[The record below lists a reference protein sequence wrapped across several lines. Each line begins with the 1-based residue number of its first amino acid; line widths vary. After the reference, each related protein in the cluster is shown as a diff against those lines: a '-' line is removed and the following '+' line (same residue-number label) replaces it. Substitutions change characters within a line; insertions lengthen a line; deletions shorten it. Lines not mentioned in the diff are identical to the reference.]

1 MQKIFIS
8 STFRDMQ
15 AERDAIHTTVVPELR
30 RIAQKYGEDVEFS
43 DLRWGVNTGDLDSEE
58 GAEKVLSVCL
68 DEIDKCKPFMIIILG
83 ERYGWIP
90 KPELLQSVAE
100 RKNYQLEELEKS
112 VTALEIEYGALN
124 NPEVLERSIF
134 LFREPILGANE
145 DYQSEGEEYAKRL
158 NALKNRIR
166 KLAGERL
173 FYYQLGWDKEKGVPT
188 QIEHFTTI
196 VIKQL
201 QILLEQ
207 EWQKNAK
214 LSENQKEEKRHW
226 EFVDMKAKKFRGRNK
241 LLEEC
246 KQILENPKGMLLIE
260 GEVGSGKSTLWS
272 KLVLDYRQHGWKVY
286 PFVCGQSSHSVSVMD
301 IIKQWTYYVED
312 LLRIEHFEEV
322 AYKGKEKFVM
332 SLQKKSVNK
341 SQEDWKERL
350 RDVLCM
356 YGTKEELPPLLL
368 AVDEVDKLSLDE
380 LAEQFF
386 FLPVFKQKKIYYL
399 LSCHKDFNK
408 KNYKGDCIL
417 IGDMTREEQMEVL
430 TGILSYQRKELNQ
443 AVIEEIIKKEGADNP
458 LYLGL
463 LIQRLVMMDKQ
474 DFDVIAEY
482 GNDMAAITQY
492 QVELVKQAP
501 QHLEEMSKLL
511 IQETGKRVNSELVQ
525 RMAEYL
531 AVSRQGL
538 RECDLQVLLEKEGIQ
553 WNSLDFTHVLYYM
566 PMLFV
571 ERKDAKI
578 DLANRSVCSGLRK
591 EIDEEQIERSIFEY
605 LKELPMEDAFC
616 RSEMV
621 YYCYVLDEKEYFIKY
636 LLEADE
642 ITKKNA
648 AQELYRICIEDAGDW
663 YAEVLEEI
671 EDWECKGKMLSF
683 VIYYFGNINEAKTKL
698 ELEVEFKIYSIIF
711 EFAKSFYERAHT
723 PVNAWFW
730 SVCFERIGF
739 LYEKQE
745 KLEEAIPMYRNNLSI
760 RRTLYEELKTEKSAE
775 DYSVALKRIGNI
787 YEQQKNYAEAVEKY
801 ETNRDVVWQLYEK
814 TRTTESAREYAIACV
829 NIGDIH
835 KKQGNIR
842 EALKNYQEAESVFK
856 EIYNGQKTAE
866 DAGNYAVILQRLGDI
881 YDIQGKSDEAIKK
894 CDESQRILH
903 EVYEK
908 LASPE
913 SAMNYA
919 SNCARLGTMCKEQN
933 NLREALFYYN
943 ESLRVSRQ
951 VYKEFD
957 TIKNAKVY
965 SAICKWMGD
974 IYIRQGE
981 NQEAL
986 IKYKEGFFVSRKLWE
1001 KEKTLENHED
1011 YIYLQTKSVRIML
1024 MNVLQ
1029 NTFVKMKQDIPNV
1042 CILDSLNEEQVAN
1055 IQAYCAKD
1063 IKKEDILVYCS
1074 TDIMN
1079 PDGKQG
1085 YVFSFE
1091 GIYAD
1096 DSMNHDRCHEKV
1108 LPVFYADIE
1117 RCECKEECPD
1127 YIKCILLDGRI
1138 KYFYTDTYSQF
1149 FCDFINEIVSLFRR

>member
-30 RIAQKYGEDVEFS
+30 RIAQKYGEDVEFC

-226 EFVDMKAKKFRGRNK
+226 GFVKMKSQQFRGRNQ
-241 LLEEC
+241 LLEDC
-246 KQILENPKGMLLIE
+246 KQMLETQKRMLLIE
-260 GEVGSGKSTLWS
+260 GEAGSGKSTLWS
-272 KLVLDYRQHGWKVY
+272 KMVLDYYKKGWKVY
-286 PFVCGQSSHSVSVMD
+286 PFVCGHIGRSSCAMD
-301 IIKQWTYYVED
+301 IIKQWLFYVED
-312 LLRIEHFEEV
+312 LLGIEHFEEEL
-322 AYKGKEKFVM
+322 YRIKEE
-332 SLQKKSVNK
+332 SGIIQKETFREK
-341 SQEDWKERL
+341 QEKWEMRL
-350 RDVLCM
+350 RDVLSI
-356 YGTKEELPPLLL
+356 YGNNEEFPPLLL
-368 AVDEVDKLSLDE
+368 AVDGVDQLYQDE
-380 LAEQFF
+380 LAENFW
-386 FLPVFKQKKIYYL
+386 FLPFFKHKKVHYL
-399 LSCHKDFNK
+399 LSCHKDFDK
-408 KNYKGDCIL
+408 KNYEGDCIL

-566 PMLFV
+566 PMLFI
-571 ERKDAKI
+571 ERKDGQI
-578 DLANRSVCSGLRK
+578 DLGNRLICAGIREK
-591 EIDEEQIERSIFEY
+591 TDEEKIQRSIFAY
-605 LKELPMEDAFC
+605 LKELPKEDTL
-616 RSEMV
+616 RRNEMV
-621 YYCYVLDEKEYFIKY
+621 YYCYLLDEKEYFLKY
-636 LLEADE
+636 LFEADE
-642 ITKKNA
+642 IAKKIV
-648 AQELYRICIEDAGDW
+648 AQELYRICMEDFGEWFVAVLQGIEDVEYGR
-663 YAEVLEEI
+663 
-671 EDWECKGKMLSF
+671 KMVSF
-683 VIYYFGNINEAKTKL
+683 VIRYFEKMFFNESKL
-698 ELEVEFKIYSIIF
+698 EFEVQIKIYSLISQISEGIFRKLKTTECEKDYSISIEMMGYIYEQQERWGESLEKYVESLSIYRRLYEKLKTIESARDYSICCEKVGDIYRKQDKYIETIARYGESLIVYRKLYENQETQENARKYSNICCKMADVYISQEKHSEAIEKYEESLVVYRKLYENHATWKNVIKYSVMCNKIGDCYMQQGKQKEAMEKYEERVEIYRKLYEKKGTIENAKQYYYACSYAGGIYSRKGILEEATKKFKESLKICQKIIKQEETLESAKEYAISCDNLGDVLKRQHAFAAAF
-711 EFAKSFYERAHT
+711 ESYKEGLEIYRK
-723 PVNAWFW
+723 
-730 SVCFERIGF
+730 
-739 LYEKQE
+739 LYEKQGSPQS
-745 KLEEAIPMYRNNLSI
+745 LEEYKVSKRKILYIIFLKAAEKKYLEVSNDIPQIYFSSGMKENNLCI
-760 RRTLYEELKTEKSAE
+760 ILK
-775 DYSVALKRIGNI
+775 
-787 YEQQKNYAEAVEKY
+787 
-801 ETNRDVVWQLYEK
+801 
-814 TRTTESAREYAIACV
+814 
-829 NIGDIH
+829 
-835 KKQGNIR
+835 
-842 EALKNYQEAESVFK
+842 
-856 EIYNGQKTAE
+856 
-866 DAGNYAVILQRLGDI
+866 
-881 YDIQGKSDEAIKK
+881 
-894 CDESQRILH
+894 
-903 EVYEK
+903 
-908 LASPE
+908 
-913 SAMNYA
+913 
-919 SNCARLGTMCKEQN
+919 
-933 NLREALFYYN
+933 
-943 ESLRVSRQ
+943 
-951 VYKEFD
+951 
-957 TIKNAKVY
+957 
-965 SAICKWMGD
+965 
-974 IYIRQGE
+974 
-981 NQEAL
+981 
-986 IKYKEGFFVSRKLWE
+986 
-1001 KEKTLENHED
+1001 
-1011 YIYLQTKSVRIML
+1011 
-1024 MNVLQ
+1024 
-1029 NTFVKMKQDIPNV
+1029 
-1042 CILDSLNEEQVAN
+1042 
-1055 IQAYCAKD
+1055 YCAKG
-1063 IKKEDILVYCS
+1063 IKKEDVLVYCS
-1074 TDIMN
+1074 TNITN
-1079 PDGKQG
+1079 PDGKKG
-1085 YVFSFE
+1085 YVFTYE

-1096 DSMNHDRCHEKV
+1096 DSMNHDCNHKVV
-1108 LPVFYADIE
+1108 LPVCYTDIE
-1117 RCECKEECPD
+1117 TCEYEEEYPD
-1127 YIKCILLDGRI
+1127 YVKCILNDGSEI
-1138 KYFYTDTYSQF
+1138 YFYTSTFTQF
-1149 FCDFINEIVSLFRR
+1149 FCEVINEIVSLFRR